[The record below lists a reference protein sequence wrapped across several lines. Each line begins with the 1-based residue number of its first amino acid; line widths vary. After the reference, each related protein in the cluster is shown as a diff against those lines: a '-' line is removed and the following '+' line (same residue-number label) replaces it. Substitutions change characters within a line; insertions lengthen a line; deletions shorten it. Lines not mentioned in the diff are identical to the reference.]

1 MHASRR
7 VRTWLVGVSLAALT
21 LTVGAGSVG
30 ATVPEAVNPNLPV
43 ASGGGTGSDT
53 GSAGLNR
60 STIQNPQ
67 NTGVNTNV
75 SGIPSR
81 NPNETNALYRP
92 GGTYVV
98 YSDQTQAVT
107 TTDSRG
113 VPVQRYDSNGNAIY
127 QVVAVGPV
135 TQNPPNGTVTGES
148 NAYIPVGP
156 YTFWNY
162 DQVPARVIV
171 TIAYP

>member
-1 MHASRR
+1 MHVSRR
-7 VRTWLVGVSLAALT
+7 MRTWLVGASLAVLT
-21 LTVGAGSVG
+21 LSVGAGSVG
-30 ATVPEAVNPNLPV
+30 ATVPDAVNPNFPV
-43 ASGGGTGSDT
+43 ASGSGT

-67 NTGVNTNV
+67 NVGVNTNV

-81 NPNETNALYRP
+81 NPNETTALYRP

-98 YSDQTQAVT
+98 YDAQTQAVT

-113 VPVQRYDSNGNAIY
+113 AVVQTRDSSGSPVY
-127 QVVAVGPV
+127 VVIAVGPV
-135 TQNPPNGTVTGES
+135 TQNPPNGTVTGEP
-148 NAYIPVGP
+148 NGIDIVTPFTTTGK
-156 YTFWNY
+156 
-162 DQVPARVIV
+162 ILV